1 MKIQLTATSLM
12 ALSWLQVAQCQAVD
26 PNQYIPTTQ
35 CIPADQTSTDF
46 YKFMN
51 HFTGIFYGNFVTD
64 RHYGIYGPLA
74 VGGLASI
81 PEYSVDVRRLANCSA
96 RTPTE
101 RLGLYAKTLQSPAT
115 LRIYG
120 DLDTGNNP
128 GFLQF
133 ISENFNCKVLNQF
146 DVYNFKFDD
155 LWPSAIQMSSF
166 LASQVATHA
175 LRADGSVD
183 EVYHTEDQRFYIFHF
198 GPCDSTGCQDAGNYV
213 SDASQILLG
222 SGNWQGPTNGYPQ
235 GRMIVFNEM
244 SITTARPSSGL
255 SGCRVIYN
263 FYPINTATSAIDTTA
278 QITIHRLTSDKMEGL
293 VMNLYGPIYD
303 GPQGNFAGQL
313 VGKSYQWEDP
323 TQGANIMDYE
333 DDCYGKFNCWI
344 PTNFTDPYSD
354 LYTTVATET
363 ATSTS
368 LTRTTVNQVSTD
380 FSATTTATRTILID
394 IDAIDVEVSHSV
406 VVLTELDTV
415 TVTETFL
422 NVLTL
427 VSTSTASA
435 DDTTSTTT
443 YITLTNQVIET
454 ERPINSTSTQIEEET
469 SYLDQD
475 TTTTT
480 TTTQYAYS
488 VEEQTTTTTT
498 TIVQLVD

>member
-1 MKIQLTATSLM
+1 
-12 ALSWLQVAQCQAVD
+12 
-26 PNQYIPTTQ
+26 
-35 CIPADQTSTDF
+35 
-46 YKFMN
+46 MN
-51 HFTGIFYGNFVTD
+51 HFTGIFYGNFATK

-81 PEYSVDVRRLANCSA
+81 PEYSLDVRRLANCSA
-96 RTPTE
+96 TTPTE
-101 RLGLYAKTLQSPAT
+101 RLGLYAKALLSPAS

-120 DLDTGNNP
+120 DLDTGNTP
-128 GFLQF
+128 GFLQL
-133 ISENFNCKVLNQF
+133 INENFQCKVLNTF
-146 DVYNFKFDD
+146 GASNFQFDD

-183 EVYHTEDQRFYIFHF
+183 EVFSTKDQRFYIFQF
-198 GPCDSTGCQDAGNYV
+198 GPCDSTGCKGAGNFV
-213 SDASQILLG
+213 SDASRILLG
-222 SGNWQGPTNGYPQ
+222 SGDWQGPTNGYPQ
-235 GRMIVFNEM
+235 GRMIVFNVAIAIGEEI

-263 FYPINTATSAIDTTA
+263 FYPINTKTSVIDTNA

-313 VGKSYQWEDP
+313 VGRSYQWENPSKGVD
-323 TQGANIMDYE
+323 IMDYQ

-363 ATSTS
+363 TTSTS
-368 LTRTTVNQVSTD
+368 VTRTTVNQVSTE
-380 FSATTTATRTILID
+380 FSATTTSTRTILLPKD
-394 IDAIDVEVSHSV
+394 LLDVHTSHST
-406 VVLTELDTV
+406 LIITELDTV
-415 TVTETFL
+415 TVTEKVL
-422 NVLTL
+422 NVLT
-427 VSTSTASA
+427 VVETSTLSVDETAS
-435 DDTTSTTT
+435 STT
-443 YITLTNQVIET
+443 YLTLTSQVIET
-454 ERPINSTSTQIEEET
+454 DRPINSTSTQVDQET
-469 SYLDQD
+469 SFLDLD

-488 VEEQTTTTTT
+488 IEEQTTTTTT
-498 TIVQLVD
+498 TIIQLVD